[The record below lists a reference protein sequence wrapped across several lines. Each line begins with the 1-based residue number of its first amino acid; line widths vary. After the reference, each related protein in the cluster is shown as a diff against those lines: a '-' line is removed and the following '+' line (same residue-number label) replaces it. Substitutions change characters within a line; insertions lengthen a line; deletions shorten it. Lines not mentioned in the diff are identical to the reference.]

1 MKKNIVQKIGMIMA
15 FSAVTMTVAAATP
28 GTADGVPENG
38 NIRPVDVTPLM
49 REELAEQ
56 IAAHTAVIREREAKK
71 AAASVITDKGTH
83 TTTQMTL
90 DLPKTVRLALAYN
103 RDLKASRYAVKKAEA
118 AIGEAKAARS
128 ITGEYTFSA
137 GRGSAVTAMGT
148 MTGNQYN
155 HELTVSLPLYTGGRI
170 EHGIALAEL
179 GKEAAQEDLLKSE
192 QNTKLE
198 AVKGYFSL
206 LAAREVQR
214 VYKEAVANLQAHV
227 QNVKAQYT
235 VGTVAKVDVLHSEV
249 SLAAAKTRAVGADN
263 EAALAEDNLD
273 NILGLPLTT
282 ALTLQDHRLPFQ
294 AYTLSLQEST
304 QYALTY
310 RPEVLQAALAVQK
323 AATYMALAKAD
334 NRPTAGIRFTQAWND
349 TAFPGTKHKTWS
361 LGGQISYRF
370 YDGGAGKH
378 KISQARQELNIAGEI
393 EQKTRDGVQLQVK
406 QAYLAVRSAAQRVRE
421 TQAAV
426 TQAAEGFAISRVRYE
441 AGVGI
446 NLDVLDAQ
454 LALNQAKIN
463 HIQALYDYNVGISS
477 LEQAMGMDVRSGVVR
492 P

>member
-1 MKKNIVQKIGMIMA
+1 MCCIPR
-15 FSAVTMTVAAATP
+15 FHWL
-28 GTADGVPENG
+28 
-38 NIRPVDVTPLM
+38 R
-49 REELAEQ
+49 
-56 IAAHTAVIREREAKK
+56 
-71 AAASVITDKGTH
+71 
-83 TTTQMTL
+83 
-90 DLPKTVRLALAYN
+90 
-103 RDLKASRYAVKKAEA
+103 
-118 AIGEAKAARS
+118 
-128 ITGEYTFSA
+128 
-137 GRGSAVTAMGT
+137 
-148 MTGNQYN
+148 
-155 HELTVSLPLYTGGRI
+155 
-170 EHGIALAEL
+170 
-179 GKEAAQEDLLKSE
+179 
-192 QNTKLE
+192 
-198 AVKGYFSL
+198 
-206 LAAREVQR
+206 
-214 VYKEAVANLQAHV
+214 
-227 QNVKAQYT
+227 
-235 VGTVAKVDVLHSEV
+235 
-249 SLAAAKTRAVGADN
+249 AKTRAVGADN

-378 KISQARQELNIAGEI
+378 KISQARQDLNIAGEI